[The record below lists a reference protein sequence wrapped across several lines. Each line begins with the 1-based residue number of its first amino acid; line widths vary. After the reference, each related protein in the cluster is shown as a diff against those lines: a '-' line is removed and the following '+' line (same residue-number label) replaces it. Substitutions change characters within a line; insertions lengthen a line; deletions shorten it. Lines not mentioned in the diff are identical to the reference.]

1 MEQKEKLGFI
11 EGIKAIATV
20 LVFNIH
26 FLNAYYCGIYTLNPE
41 HFHTATG
48 VEWYIGAT
56 PLNIIYAGKLGARI
70 FLSVSA
76 FLLARNFFTCKGKDK
91 KEVTAML
98 AKASIKKYFR
108 LIFPILVVN
117 IWIVILMSLGCF
129 HNDKAA
135 ILANSVEFF
144 GSYNQF
150 IPNLYEALQEAFWGC
165 FVTGAN
171 RYNGPLWFIY
181 YEFWGCMLVAAIL
194 AITGR
199 EKARYF
205 VYVVAGVIL
214 VRTDFLG
221 MILSVVVADLIYTKT
236 FYVTRIAKHKWMVW
250 ITFLIAFFFATYP
263 SYGDNLS
270 GSIYVIFPPKVLFY
284 YNVAIPTMIMA
295 ISQLEFLQRLLNRRI
310 FEKFNCISYCFY
322 LIHFPMIC
330 TVSAAF
336 FNAMYGKMNYHLL
349 AGLNYI
355 LTFLASGF
363 AAYLLTKIAD
373 RPGRYLAQK
382 IADCLIAVR

>member
-11 EGIKAIATV
+11 EGVKAIATI

-26 FLNAYYCGIYTLNPE
+26 YLNAYYCGIYTLKPE
-41 HFHTATG
+41 HFHTETG
-48 VEWYIGAT
+48 MEWYIGAT

-76 FLLARNFFTCKGKDK
+76 FLLARRFFTSKGKDK
-91 KEVTAML
+91 KESVAML

-108 LIFPILVVN
+108 LLFPILAVN
-117 IWIVILMSLGCF
+117 MLIVILMSLGCF

-135 ILANSVEFF
+135 VLANSVEFF

-194 AITGR
+194 AVTGR
-199 EKARYF
+199 QKARYL
-205 VYVVAGVIL
+205 VYVAAGIIL

-221 MILSVVVADLIYTKT
+221 MILSVVAADLIYTKP
-236 FYVTRIAKHKWMVW
+236 FYVTCIAKHKWMVW
-250 ITFLIAFFFATYP
+250 IIFSIAFFFATYP

-270 GSIYVIFPPKVLFY
+270 GTIYAIFPPKVLFY

-295 ISQLEFLQRLLNRRI
+295 VSQLEFLQRLLNRRI
-310 FEKFNCISYCFY
+310 FEKFNRISYCFY
-322 LIHFPMIC
+322 LIHFPMLC

-336 FNAMYGKMNYHLL
+336 FNAMYGKINYHLL
-349 AGLNYI
+349 AGMNYI

-363 AAYLLTKIAD
+363 AAYLLTKTVD

-382 IADCLIAVR
+382 IADSLVSLR